1 MTDPNQITET
11 VDITIR
17 TNAETAE
24 QVLGALEEL
33 VEDEDTDVPGIQQVN
48 VTPSYV
54 YIPPES

>member
-1 MTDPNQITET
+1 MTEPNITET

-17 TNAETAE
+17 ADSEAAE
-24 QVLGALEEL
+24 QMLTAIEEIIR
-33 VEDEDTDVPGIQQVN
+33 DEDIDTSGIQQVN